1 MANPNAKGVNYPN
14 VAGMIYVVMEI
25 IDPIF
30 GTNLSGYVPVKL
42 GIAYGDKRAMQIRLQ
57 KQKTGSSSRKKVI
70 GSFAVDQDTDIP
82 TPEGTLG
89 GVFEMEQY
97 LHSVFL
103 AYGWKQVG
111 EGTEWF
117 AVPQSVA
124 QMLNDI
130 RANKNG
136 ASNKVNWAA
145 CPELARAFCYA
156 PEHDEIPSFAE
167 ERAVQL
173 QGCRYTKINTSKR
186 SKMEERMD
194 AIAPRNYDRDYMLRR
209 GAVDRWTMC

>member
-1 MANPNAKGVNYPN
+1 MK
-14 VAGMIYVVMEI
+14 
-25 IDPIF
+25 F
-30 GTNLSGYVPVKL
+30 
-42 GIAYGDKRAMQIRLQ
+42 RLK
-57 KQKTGSSSRKKVI
+57 KQKTGSSNRKSVI
-70 GSFAVDQDTDIP
+70 ASFAVDEGTDIP

-103 AYGWKQVG
+103 AYGWKKVG

-136 ASNKVNWAA
+136 ANKKVNWAA
-145 CPELARAFCYA
+145 CPELARAYGYA
-156 PEHDEIPSFAE
+156 PEHDEVPSFAE

-173 QGCRYTKINTSKR
+173 KATRYTKISTVKR

-194 AIAPRNYDRDYMLRR
+194 AIAPRSYARDYMLRR
-209 GAVDRWTMC
+209 GAVEC

>member
-14 VAGMIYVVMEI
+14 VAGMIYVVLET

-30 GTNLSGYVPVKL
+30 GSNTSGFVPIKL
-42 GIAYGDKRAMQIRLQ
+42 GISYGDIRSMKFRLK
-57 KQKTGSSSRKKVI
+57 KQKTGSSNKKQVI
-70 GSFAVDQDTDIP
+70 ASFAVDQDTDIP

-103 AYGWKQVG
+103 AYGWKKVG

-136 ASNKVNWAA
+136 ANKKVNWAA
-145 CPELARAFCYA
+145 CPELARAYGYA
-156 PEHDEIPSFAE
+156 PEHDEVPSFAE

-173 QGCRYTKINTSKR
+173 KGCRYTKISTVKR

-194 AIAPRNYDRDYMLRR
+194 AIAPRSYARDYMLRR
-209 GAVDRWTMC
+209 GAVEC

>member
-1 MANPNAKGVNYPN
+1 MANSKAKGVNYPN
-14 VAGMIYVVMEI
+14 VAGMIYVVLETP
-25 IDPIF
+25 DPIF
-30 GTNLSGYVPVKL
+30 GSNTSGYVPVKL
-42 GIAYGDKRAMQIRLQ
+42 GIAYGDKRALKFRLK
-57 KQKTGSSSRKKVI
+57 KQKTGSSSKKQVI
-70 GSFAVDQDTDIP
+70 ASFAVDQDTDIP

-103 AYGWKQVG
+103 MYGWKQVG

-156 PEHDEIPSFAE
+156 PEHDEVPSFAP

-186 SKMEERMD
+186 SKMEERLD
-194 AIAPRNYDRDYMLRR
+194 AIAPRNYDRDYMLSLIHI
-209 GAVDRWTMC
+209 

>member
-1 MANPNAKGVNYPN
+1 M
-14 VAGMIYVVMEI
+14 
-25 IDPIF
+25 
-30 GTNLSGYVPVKL
+30 
-42 GIAYGDKRAMQIRLQ
+42 
-57 KQKTGSSSRKKVI
+57 
-70 GSFAVDQDTDIP
+70 
-82 TPEGTLG
+82 
-89 GVFEMEQY
+89 
-97 LHSVFL
+97 FL

-117 AVPQSVA
+117 AVPVAVA
-124 QMLNDI
+124 QMINDI

-136 ASNKVNWAA
+136 AEYKVNWAA

-173 QGCRYTKINTSKR
+173 QASRKTKINTSKR

>member
-1 MANPNAKGVNYPN
+1 MGKGRIELNTAGGLYIQFATEQHFERATGTGKIKIGLSYSCEHGTKERAKEHSTSCADQISN
-14 VAGMIYVVMEI
+14 
-25 IDPIF
+25 
-30 GTNLSGYVPVKL
+30 
-42 GIAYGDKRAMQIRLQ
+42 IALW
-57 KQKTGSSSRKKVI
+57 
-70 GSFAVDQDTDIP
+70 AVDEGTDIP

-103 AYGWKQVG
+103 AYGWKKVG

-136 ASNKVNWAA
+136 ANKKVNWAA
-145 CPELARAFCYA
+145 CPELARAYGYA
-156 PEHDEIPSFAE
+156 PEHDEVPSFAE

-173 QGCRYTKINTSKR
+173 KATRYTKISTVKR

-194 AIAPRNYDRDYMLRR
+194 AIAPRSYARDYMLRR
-209 GAVDRWTMC
+209 GAVEC

>member
-14 VAGMIYVVMEI
+14 VAGMIYVVLET

-30 GTNLSGYVPVKL
+30 GSNTSGFVPIKL
-42 GIAYGDKRAMQIRLQ
+42 GISYGDIRSMKFRLK
-57 KQKTGSSSRKKVI
+57 KQKTGSSNKKQVI
-70 GSFAVDQDTDIP
+70 ASFAVDQDTDIP

-103 AYGWKQVG
+103 AYGWKKVG

-136 ASNKVNWAA
+136 ANKKVN
-145 CPELARAFCYA
+145 
-156 PEHDEIPSFAE
+156 
-167 ERAVQL
+167 
-173 QGCRYTKINTSKR
+173 
-186 SKMEERMD
+186 
-194 AIAPRNYDRDYMLRR
+194 
-209 GAVDRWTMC
+209 

>member
-14 VAGMIYVVMEI
+14 VAAMIYVVLET

-30 GTNLSGYVPVKL
+30 GSNTSGFVPIKL
-42 GIAYGDKRAMQIRLQ
+42 GISYGDIRSMKFRLK
-57 KQKTGSSSRKKVI
+57 KQKTGSSNKKQVI
-70 GSFAVDQDTDIP
+70 ASFAVDQDTDIP

-103 AYGWKQVG
+103 AYGWKKVG

-136 ASNKVNWAA
+136 ANKKVNWAA
-145 CPELARAFCYA
+145 CPELARAYGYA
-156 PEHDEIPSFAE
+156 PEHDEVPSFAE

-173 QGCRYTKINTSKR
+173 KGCRYTKISTVKR

-194 AIAPRNYDRDYMLRR
+194 AIAPRSYARDYMLRR
-209 GAVDRWTMC
+209 GAVEC

>member
-1 MANPNAKGVNYPN
+1 MANSNAKGVNYPN
-14 VAGMIYVVMEI
+14 VAGMIYVVLETP
-25 IDPIF
+25 DPIF
-30 GTNLSGYVPVKL
+30 GSNTSGYVPIKL
-42 GIAYGDKRAMQIRLQ
+42 GIAYGDMRALKFRLK
-57 KQKTGSSSRKKVI
+57 KQKTGSSNKKKI
-70 GSFAVDQDTDIP
+70 IASFAVDQDTDIP

-117 AVPQSVA
+117 AVPVA
-124 QMLNDI
+124 VAEMLNDI
-130 RANKNG
+130 RCNKNG
-136 ASNKVNWAA
+136 SEYKVNWAA

-156 PEHDEIPSFAE
+156 PEHDEVPSFAE

-186 SKMEERMD
+186 SKMEERLD
-194 AIAPRNYDRDYMLRR
+194 AIAPRSYDRDYMLRR
-209 GAVDRWTMC
+209 GAVDKWTMC

>member
-111 EGTEWF
+111 
-117 AVPQSVA
+117 
-124 QMLNDI
+124 
-130 RANKNG
+130 
-136 ASNKVNWAA
+136 
-145 CPELARAFCYA
+145 
-156 PEHDEIPSFAE
+156 
-167 ERAVQL
+167 
-173 QGCRYTKINTSKR
+173 
-186 SKMEERMD
+186 
-194 AIAPRNYDRDYMLRR
+194 
-209 GAVDRWTMC
+209 

>member
-14 VAGMIYVVMEI
+14 VAGMIYVVLET

-30 GTNLSGYVPVKL
+30 GSNISGFVPIKL
-42 GIAYGDKRAMQIRLQ
+42 GISYGDIRSMKFRLK
-57 KQKTGSSSRKKVI
+57 KQKTGSSNKKQVI
-70 GSFAVDQDTDIP
+70 ASFAVDQDTDIP

-103 AYGWKQVG
+103 AYGWKKVG

-136 ASNKVNWAA
+136 ANKKVNWAA
-145 CPELARAFCYA
+145 CPELARAYGYA
-156 PEHDEIPSFAE
+156 PEHDEVPSFAE

-173 QGCRYTKINTSKR
+173 KGCRYTKISTVKR

-194 AIAPRNYDRDYMLRR
+194 AIAPRSYARDYMLRR
-209 GAVDRWTMC
+209 GAVEC

>member
-14 VAGMIYVVMEI
+14 VAGMIYVVLET

-30 GTNLSGYVPVKL
+30 GSNTSGFVPIKL
-42 GIAYGDKRAMQIRLQ
+42 GISYGDIRSMKFRLK
-57 KQKTGSSSRKKVI
+57 KQKTGSSNRKSVI
-70 GSFAVDQDTDIP
+70 ASFAVDEGTDIP

-117 AVPQSVA
+117 AVPVAVA
-124 QMLNDI
+124 QMINDI

-136 ASNKVNWAA
+136 ANNKVNWAA
-145 CPELARAFCYA
+145 CPELARAYGYA

-173 QGCRYTKINTSKR
+173 QASRKIKINTSKR

-194 AIAPRNYDRDYMLRR
+194 AIAPRSYARDYMLRR
-209 GAVDRWTMC
+209 GAVEC

>member
-14 VAGMIYVVMEI
+14 VAGMIYVVLET

-30 GTNLSGYVPVKL
+30 GSNTSGFVPIKL
-42 GIAYGDKRAMQIRLQ
+42 GISYGDIRSMKFRLK
-57 KQKTGSSSRKKVI
+57 KQKTGSSNKKQVI
-70 GSFAVDQDTDIP
+70 ASFAVDQDTDIP

-103 AYGWKQVG
+103 AYGWKRVG

-117 AVPQSVA
+117 AVPQAVA

-136 ASNKVNWAA
+136 ANKKVNWAA
-145 CPELARAFCYA
+145 CPELARAYGYA
-156 PEHDEIPSFAE
+156 PEHDEVPSFAE

-173 QGCRYTKINTSKR
+173 KGCRYTKISTVKR

-194 AIAPRNYDRDYMLRR
+194 AIAPRSYARDYMLRR
-209 GAVDRWTMC
+209 GAVEC

>member
-14 VAGMIYVVMEI
+14 VEGIIYVVLET

-30 GTNLSGYVPVKL
+30 GSNTSGFVPIKL
-42 GIAYGDKRAMQIRLQ
+42 GISYGDIRSMKFRLK
-57 KQKTGSSSRKKVI
+57 KQKTGSSNRKSI
-70 GSFAVDQDTDIP
+70 IASFAVDEGTDIP

-103 AYGWKQVG
+103 AYGWKRVG

-117 AVPQSVA
+117 AVPQAVA

-136 ASNKVNWAA
+136 ANKKVNWAA
-145 CPELARAFCYA
+145 CPELARAYGYA
-156 PEHDEIPSFAE
+156 PEHDEVPSFAE

-173 QGCRYTKINTSKR
+173 KGCRYTKISTVKR

-194 AIAPRNYDRDYMLRR
+194 AIAPRSYARDYMLRR
-209 GAVDRWTMC
+209 GAVEC

>member
-1 MANPNAKGVNYPN
+1 
-14 VAGMIYVVMEI
+14 
-25 IDPIF
+25 
-30 GTNLSGYVPVKL
+30 
-42 GIAYGDKRAMQIRLQ
+42 MQRE
-57 KQKTGSSSRKKVI
+57 KAHKTGSSARKVTLAT
-70 GSFAVDQDTDIP
+70 FCVDEDTEIP

-117 AVPQSVA
+117 AVPVAVA
-124 QMLNDI
+124 QMINDI

-136 ASNKVNWAA
+136 ANNKVNWAA
-145 CPELARAFCYA
+145 CPELARAYGYA

-173 QGCRYTKINTSKR
+173 QASRKIKINTSKR

-194 AIAPRNYDRDYMLRR
+194 AIAPRSYARDYMLRR
-209 GAVDRWTMC
+209 GAVEC

>member
-1 MANPNAKGVNYPN
+1 MANSKAKGVIYPN
-14 VAGMIYVVMEI
+14 VAGMIYVVLET

-30 GTNLSGYVPVKL
+30 GSNTSGFVPIKL
-42 GIAYGDKRAMQIRLQ
+42 GIAYGDKRAMKFRLK
-57 KQKTGSSSRKKVI
+57 KQKTGSSSRKSVI
-70 GSFAVDQDTDIP
+70 ASFAVDQDTDIP

-194 AIAPRNYDRDYMLRR
+194 AFAPRSYARDYMLRR
-209 GAVDRWTMC
+209 GAVEC

>member
-1 MANPNAKGVNYPN
+1 MK
-14 VAGMIYVVMEI
+14 
-25 IDPIF
+25 F
-30 GTNLSGYVPVKL
+30 
-42 GIAYGDKRAMQIRLQ
+42 RLK
-57 KQKTGSSSRKKVI
+57 KQKTGSSNRKSVI
-70 GSFAVDQDTDIP
+70 GSFAVDEGTDIP

-103 AYGWKQVG
+103 AYGWKKVG

-136 ASNKVNWAA
+136 ANKKVNWAA
-145 CPELARAFCYA
+145 CPELARAYGYA
-156 PEHDEIPSFAE
+156 PEHDEVPSFAE

-173 QGCRYTKINTSKR
+173 KATRYTKISTVKR

-194 AIAPRNYDRDYMLRR
+194 AIAPRSYARDYMLRR
-209 GAVDRWTMC
+209 GAVEC

>member
-14 VAGMIYVVMEI
+14 VAGMIYVVLET

-30 GTNLSGYVPVKL
+30 GSNISGFVPIKL
-42 GIAYGDKRAMQIRLQ
+42 GISYGDIRSMKFRLK
-57 KQKTGSSSRKKVI
+57 KQKTGSSNKKQVI
-70 GSFAVDQDTDIP
+70 ASFAVDQDTDIP

-103 AYGWKQVG
+103 AYGWKKVG

-136 ASNKVNWAA
+136 ANKKVNWAA
-145 CPELARAFCYA
+145 CPELARAYGYA
-156 PEHDEIPSFAE
+156 PKHDEVPSFAE

-173 QGCRYTKINTSKR
+173 KGCRYTKISTVKR

-194 AIAPRNYDRDYMLRR
+194 AIAPRSYARDYMLRR
-209 GAVDRWTMC
+209 GAVEC

>member
-14 VAGMIYVVMEI
+14 VAGMIYIVLET

-30 GTNLSGYVPVKL
+30 GSNTSGFVPIKL
-42 GIAYGDKRAMQIRLQ
+42 GISYGDIRSMKFRLK
-57 KQKTGSSSRKKVI
+57 KQKTGSSNRKSVI
-70 GSFAVDQDTDIP
+70 GSFAVDEGTDIP
-82 TPEGTLG
+82 TTEGTLG

-103 AYGWKQVG
+103 AYGWKKVG

-124 QMLNDI
+124 QMINDI

-136 ASNKVNWAA
+136 ANKKVNWAA
-145 CPELARAFCYA
+145 CPELARAYGYA
-156 PEHDEIPSFAE
+156 PEHDEVPSFAE

-173 QGCRYTKINTSKR
+173 KATRYTKISTVKR

-194 AIAPRNYDRDYMLRR
+194 AIAPRSYARDYMLRR
-209 GAVDRWTMC
+209 GAVEC